1 MVMGKWRNKGE
12 AQPAPAPQK
21 NGKRNPEMR
30 AFNRRLFDPV
40 NATIEHA
47 DKLELQSLAR
57 AAQSGDIDAINAYRM
72 KLMGSG
78 LTQEE
83 KDALGQMFMPKPQ
96 KSGRGGRI
104 KATLPKEGPMPGGP
118 PTHEGGGYKLGFA
131 TGDIIGL
138 ADWDKYKQLIEMR
151 TRQAENMPASQRLE
165 KPMLQQQSA
174 KERMRERYGMNGPA
188 SRGY

>member
-1 MVMGKWRNKGE
+1 MGRWRNKGE

-21 NGKRNPEMR
+21 KGKRNPEMR
-30 AFNRRLFDPV
+30 AFNQRLFDPV
-40 NATIEHA
+40 NATIDHA

-57 AAQSGDIDAINAYRM
+57 AAQSGDNDAINAYRM

-96 KSGRGGRI
+96 KSGRGSKI
-104 KATLPKEGPMPGGP
+104 KATLPNEGPLPGGP
-118 PTHEGGGYKLGFA
+118 PTEGGGYRPGDVLGTLGGQTDWGKLLQYFMNRA
-131 TGDIIGL
+131 QNI
-138 ADWDKYKQLIEMR
+138 
-151 TRQAENMPASQRLE
+151 PASQRFE

-174 KERMRERYGMNGPA
+174 KDRMRERYGMNGPA
-188 SRGY
+188 ARGY

>member
-1 MVMGKWRNKGE
+1 MGRWRNKGE

-21 NGKRNPEMR
+21 KGKRNPEMR
-30 AFNRRLFDPV
+30 AFNQRLFDPV

-47 DKLELQSLAR
+47 EKLELQSLAR
-57 AAQSGDIDAINAYRM
+57 AAQSGDNDAINAYRM

-96 KSGRGGRI
+96 KSGRGSKI
-104 KATLPKEGPMPGGP
+104 KATLPNEGPLPGGP
-118 PTHEGGGYKLGFA
+118 PTEGGGYKPGVA
-131 TGDIIGL
+131 IVDTIGS
-138 ADWDKYKQLIEMR
+138 ADWDKYIQLLMR
-151 TRQAENMPASQRLE
+151 MRQAENMPASQRLE

-174 KERMRERYGMNGPA
+174 KERMRERYGMNSPA
-188 SRGY
+188 ARGY

>member
-1 MVMGKWRNKGE
+1 MGKWRNKGE

-21 NGKRNPEMR
+21 KGKRNPEMR
-30 AFNRRLFDPV
+30 AFNQRLFDPV

-47 DKLELQSLAR
+47 EKLELQSLAR
-57 AAQSGDIDAINAYRM
+57 AAQSGDNDAINAYRM

-104 KATLPKEGPMPGGP
+104 KATLPKEGQLPGGP
-118 PTHEGGGYKLGFA
+118 PTEGGGYKPGVA
-131 TGDIIGL
+131 MGAISVP
-138 ADWDKYKQLIEMR
+138 ADWDKYIQLLM
-151 TRQAENMPASQRLE
+151 RQAENMPASQRLE